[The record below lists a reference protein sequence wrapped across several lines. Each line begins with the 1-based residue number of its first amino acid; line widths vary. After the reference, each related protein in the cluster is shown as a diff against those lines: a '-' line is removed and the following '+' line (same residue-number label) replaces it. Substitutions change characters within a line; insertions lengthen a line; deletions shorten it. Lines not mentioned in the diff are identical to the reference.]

1 MNDESQHLIIS
12 GVPSLGLQDELRR
25 LCCRF
30 GDVKSLVY
38 IPNYDTEKFVEAYHV
53 NFSRVQSSR
62 HAKRHIDGRAFF
74 GGSLHVCYAPEME
87 SISETRCKLIQRR
100 HEVTRRSVA
109 NETTRSSNLPEVGKT
124 VTSGITRG
132 TGPYAVTNRCIW
144 NGKEISSDPRILAPA
159 KELERASSA
168 IYGPQ
173 PRTHDWSDVGVREV
187 VMTPLLP
194 KSSPIPKKQI
204 SKQLQLSMTVHKPGT
219 QSETVIKTVP
229 PILKLIPSQ
238 VKSAHKKIIFHPK
251 SNTNLGVSTGD
262 QSLDSTIS
270 KVREKIRS
278 VTVPNIK
285 IMLEKNL

>member
-1 MNDESQHLIIS
+1 
-12 GVPSLGLQDELRR
+12 
-25 LCCRF
+25 
-30 GDVKSLVY
+30 
-38 IPNYDTEKFVEAYHV
+38 
-53 NFSRVQSSR
+53 
-62 HAKRHIDGRAFF
+62 
-74 GGSLHVCYAPEME
+74 ME

-278 VTVPNIK
+278 VTVPRRSRARATATRRRTGRVVGPVPRRPRLFTAILAVQDDNI
-285 IMLEKNL
+285 IWNKNSGHNGRFCVGDTCHQ